1 MHLLITF
8 INVYNFYQNR
18 ISSQVNLLDQEY
30 SQNVGKIALPFMS
43 VIVEIQMSHRP
54 KVHIYKDQSYNT
66 VCHSL
71 WSECAFNRKKVL
83 YFCYGIDEKNETSKT
98 FQTSLSKIRRSQIEQ
113 DELDPLNLPQ

>member
-18 ISSQVNLLDQEY
+18 ISSEVNLLDQEY
-30 SQNVGKIALPFMS
+30 SQNMGKIALPFMW

-83 YFCYGIDEKNETSKT
+83 YFCYGIDEKKT
-98 FQTSLSKIRRSQIEQ
+98 KPVRPFKHHFQRSEGVKLSRM
-113 DELDPLNLPQ
+113 N